1 MVRSTVPKW
10 IDQKEKSTMDYT
22 SSINIDRKD
31 GAPLYLQVKRQ
42 IEQKIR
48 LGTWPKGT
56 RLPTERDL
64 SRELG
69 LSRNTVS
76 AAYRELE
83 AEGVISSRQ
92 GRGTFVSESE
102 KLLQRDGTRERL
114 MKAIDACLEETL
126 SLGFTIDEFLSLAEQ
141 RARQKKELFRRV
153 RVAFVECNREQ
164 LDFFAKQL
172 ELGARVAVMPILI
185 DHIRSNVESARE
197 RLLQADVI
205 VTTFFHLDE
214 VKSYAGDRSGEVL
227 GIALDPQMDSIVRI
241 ARLGKGKRVALVCL
255 SEIFAD
261 RVKKSIEIAGIGD
274 LDIKTVVT
282 RDRAALTE
290 ALKGADGFIVSP
302 GRKKEVESMVPKGSQ
317 VIEFVYRPDAGSINL
332 LKSVILEAK
341 RKPESME

>member
-1 MVRSTVPKW
+1 
-10 IDQKEKSTMDYT
+10 MDYT
-22 SSINIDRKD
+22 GSIQIDRKD

-48 LGTWPKGT
+48 LGVWPKGT
-56 RLPTERDL
+56 RLPTEREL
-64 SRELG
+64 SRDLG

-102 KLLQRDGTRERL
+102 RLLQRDGTRERL
-114 MKAIDACLEETL
+114 VKAIDACLEETL
-126 SLGFTIDEFLSLAEQ
+126 TLGFSIDEFLSMAEQ

-164 LDFFAKQL
+164 LDFFSRQL
-172 ELGARVAVMPILI
+172 ELGAGVAVMPILI
-185 DHIRSNVESARE
+185 DQVRSNVESARE
-197 RLLQADVI
+197 RLAHADVI

-214 VKSYAGDRSGEVL
+214 VKSFVGERAGEVL
-227 GIALDPQMDSIVRI
+227 GIALDPQMDTIVRI

-261 RVKKSIEIAGIGD
+261 RVKKSMELAGIRD
-274 LDIKTVVT
+274 LQIETVIA
-282 RDRAALTE
+282 RDRATLAE
-290 ALKGADGFIVSP
+290 AIMGADGFIVSP
-302 GRKKEVESMVPKGSQ
+302 GRKKEVESVVPRGSD
-317 VIEFVYRPDAGSINL
+317 VIEFVYRPDAGSVNL
-332 LKSVILEAK
+332 LKSVIIEAK